1 MPEYTVLDERFVFE
15 SGMTYLHVVQVGEP
29 VDLADVICA
38 KVPTHCQDFT
48 LENSYQE
55 GKTIIRHHLEMF
67 YPYRGPVRVRSQV
80 EAETLLRGVLWR
92 RTDRSRMSA
101 LIQEAADLF
110 WGNYDQAPALAL
122 VKRLPKNAP
131 NRMTLGGTCQG
142 AEISLLAAEWVPSGC
157 IVVCEAG
164 GLHG

>member
-15 SGMTYLHVVQVGEP
+15 SGTMYLHVVQVGQP

-55 GKTIIRHHLEMF
+55 GKTIIRHHIEMY
-67 YPYRGPVRVRSQV
+67 YPYRGPVQVRSQAD
-80 EAETLLRGVLWR
+80 AETLLRGVMWR

-101 LIQEAADLF
+101 LIQAAADLF
-110 WGNYDQAPALAL
+110 WGNYDLAPGLAL

-131 NRMTLGGTCQG
+131 ETMKLGGACQG
-142 AEISLLAAEWVPSGC
+142 AEIALRAADWVPIGC